1 MPKQNGNPKILAA
14 GAAVQLLTGIPAAW
28 GVFQKPVMAQ
38 YGFSRGQAMLSFAIL
53 VAGYGIGCAIGGFV
67 QDQHGPRYAA
77 LWGTA
82 LLGGGSMGAALVP
95 QGNAALFFLV
105 YSIPAGV
112 GSAFLAPAV
121 LACAQKWYASR
132 KGLATGVSGAAMG
145 LSGAFLTVFVGF
157 VEKRWGMRVCFAA
170 LGVVVL
176 AVCGA
181 SAAVLQNPPQPA
193 GQPNAK
199 AANDLPPHQMV
210 RTTQYRLCVA
220 GVALAAP
227 PMLLFSPEILTIAAD
242 RGLPEQWAPLCVADI
257 SVAGRV
263 AVVTGV
269 PRLYGAELRCT
280 DLRGGA
286 ALCVAALAA
295 GSIGF
300 AFAQGWWVLA
310 AYCVLTCFYSGG
322 AAVQPALNTDL
333 FGLAHAGVNYGLI
346 ALGMSAGSLLSYAG
360 SQLLD
365 LPARHMLAV
374 ASAVAGGIFAV
385 PAKAAAQIQRA
396 GGHIPTSAAA
406 SSIISGTRYLRG

>member
-105 YSIPAGV
+105 YSIPAG
-112 GSAFLAPAV
+112 
-121 LACAQKWYASR
+121 
-132 KGLATGVSGAAMG
+132 
-145 LSGAFLTVFVGF
+145 
-157 VEKRWGMRVCFAA
+157 
-170 LGVVVL
+170 
-176 AVCGA
+176 CGA

-242 RGLPEQWAPLCVADI
+242 RGLPEQWAPLCVAVG
-257 SVAGRV
+257 SAASAAGRLLCPAASDHWGRKPV
-263 AVVTGV
+263 
-269 PRLYGAELRCT
+269 LYG
-280 DLRGGA
+280 
-286 ALCVAALAA
+286 VYAALAA

-374 ASAVAGGIFAV
+374 ASAVAGGICFLFVKPVATV
-385 PAKAAAQIQRA
+385 EKQQ
-396 GGHIPTSAAA
+396 GNG
-406 SSIISGTRYLRG
+406 

>member
-1 MPKQNGNPKILAA
+1 MPKQNRGPYILAA
-14 GAAVQLLTGIPAAW
+14 GAAAQLLTGIPAAW

-121 LACAQKWYASR
+121 LA
-132 KGLATGVSGAAMG
+132 
-145 LSGAFLTVFVGF
+145 
-157 VEKRWGMRVCFAA
+157 
-170 LGVVVL
+170 
-176 AVCGA
+176 VCGA

-242 RGLPEQWAPLCVADI
+242 RGLPEQWAPLCVAVG
-257 SVAGRV
+257 SAASAAGRLLCPAASDHWGRKPV
-263 AVVTGV
+263 
-269 PRLYGAELRCT
+269 LYG
-280 DLRGGA
+280 
-286 ALCVAALAA
+286 VYAALAA

-374 ASAVAGGIFAV
+374 ASAVAGGICFLFVKPVATV
-385 PAKAAAQIQRA
+385 EKQQ
-396 GGHIPTSAAA
+396 GNG
-406 SSIISGTRYLRG
+406 

>member
-176 AVCGA
+176 AVCAA

-242 RGLPEQWAPLCVADI
+242 RGLPEQWAPLCVAVG
-257 SVAGRV
+257 SAASAAGRLLCPAASDHWGRKPV
-263 AVVTGV
+263 
-269 PRLYGAELRCT
+269 LYG
-280 DLRGGA
+280 
-286 ALCVAALAA
+286 VYAALAA

-360 SQLLD
+360 SQLLN

-374 ASAVAGGIFAV
+374 ASAVAGGICFLFVKPVATIE
-385 PAKAAAQIQRA
+385 KQQ
-396 GGHIPTSAAA
+396 GNG
-406 SSIISGTRYLRG
+406 

>member
-157 VEKRWGMRVCFAA
+157 VENRWGMRVCFAA
-170 LGVVVL
+170 LGVV
-176 AVCGA
+176 
-181 SAAVLQNPPQPA
+181 
-193 GQPNAK
+193 
-199 AANDLPPHQMV
+199 
-210 RTTQYRLCVA
+210 
-220 GVALAAP
+220 
-227 PMLLFSPEILTIAAD
+227 
-242 RGLPEQWAPLCVADI
+242 
-257 SVAGRV
+257 
-263 AVVTGV
+263 
-269 PRLYGAELRCT
+269 
-280 DLRGGA
+280 
-286 ALCVAALAA
+286 
-295 GSIGF
+295 
-300 AFAQGWWVLA
+300 VLA

-374 ASAVAGGIFAV
+374 ASAVAGGICFLFVKPVATV
-385 PAKAAAQIQRA
+385 EKQQ
-396 GGHIPTSAAA
+396 GNG
-406 SSIISGTRYLRG
+406 

>member
-1 MPKQNGNPKILAA
+1 
-14 GAAVQLLTGIPAAW
+14 
-28 GVFQKPVMAQ
+28 MAQ

-112 GSAFLAPAV
+112 GSAFFGPGGA
-121 LACAQKWYASR
+121 
-132 KGLATGVSGAAMG
+132 GLCPKVVCQPQRAGNGG
-145 LSGAFLTVFVGF
+145 QRCGYGAFRCVFNRFCGF
-157 VEKRWGMRVCFAA
+157 CGKPLGDACLFCRARCGGAGGVRGIRRRAAKSTPARRPAKRKSGKRPAAPPDGAHHAVPPVC
-170 LGVVVL
+170 
-176 AVCGA
+176 CGGG
-181 SAAVLQNPPQPA
+181 A
-193 GQPNAK
+193 G
-199 AANDLPPHQMV
+199 
-210 RTTQYRLCVA
+210 
-220 GVALAAP
+220 GP

-242 RGLPEQWAPLCVADI
+242 RGLPEQWAPLCVAVG
-257 SVAGRV
+257 SAASAAGRLLCPAASDHWGRKPV
-263 AVVTGV
+263 
-269 PRLYGAELRCT
+269 LYG
-280 DLRGGA
+280 
-286 ALCVAALAA
+286 VYAALAA

-346 ALGMSAGSLLSYAG
+346 ALGMSAGDLLSYAG

-374 ASAVAGGIFAV
+374 ASAVAGGICFLFVKPVATV
-385 PAKAAAQIQRA
+385 EKQQ
-396 GGHIPTSAAA
+396 GNG
-406 SSIISGTRYLRG
+406 

>member
-82 LLGGGSMGAALVP
+82 LLG
-95 QGNAALFFLV
+95 
-105 YSIPAGV
+105 
-112 GSAFLAPAV
+112 
-121 LACAQKWYASR
+121 CAQKWYASR

-157 VEKRWGMRVCFAA
+157 VENRWGMRVCFAA

-199 AANDLPPHQMV
+199 AAKDLPPHQMV

-242 RGLPEQWAPLCVADI
+242 RGLPEQWAPLCVAVG
-257 SVAGRV
+257 SAASAAGR
-263 AVVTGV
+263 
-269 PRLYGAELRCT
+269 
-280 DLRGGA
+280 
-286 ALCVAALAA
+286 
-295 GSIGF
+295 
-300 AFAQGWWVLA
+300 
-310 AYCVLTCFYSGG
+310 
-322 AAVQPALNTDL
+322 
-333 FGLAHAGVNYGLI
+333 
-346 ALGMSAGSLLSYAG
+346 
-360 SQLLD
+360 
-365 LPARHMLAV
+365 
-374 ASAVAGGIFAV
+374 
-385 PAKAAAQIQRA
+385 
-396 GGHIPTSAAA
+396 
-406 SSIISGTRYLRG
+406 

>member
-1 MPKQNGNPKILAA
+1 MKPRWIRTRLALLC
-14 GAAVQLLTGIPAAW
+14 AALLLCAACARGGEERPLPAEEPPAATLPLLPEEEW
-28 GVFQKPVMAQ
+28 AVPE
-38 YGFSRGQAMLSFAIL
+38 LS
-53 VAGYGIGCAIGGFV
+53 
-67 QDQHGPRYAA
+67 A
-77 LWGTA
+77 LA
-82 LLGGGSMGAALVP
+82 LPPESDGRE
-95 QGNAALFFLV
+95 
-105 YSIPAGV
+105 SIPQTGEPVFPQPGDTTDTWDPAREGDFPPDARCSPRELLDKWMAV
-112 GSAFLAPAV
+112 EGLTLADLEARDCRQ
-121 LACAQKWYASR
+121 L
-132 KGLATGVSGAAMG
+132 
-145 LSGAFLTVFVGF
+145 
-157 VEKRWGMRVCFAA
+157 
-170 LGVVVL
+170 VL

-181 SAAVLQNPPQPA
+181 SAAVLQNPPQPV

-242 RGLPEQWAPLCVADI
+242 RGLPEQWAPLCVAVG
-257 SVAGRV
+257 SAASAAGRLLCPAASDHWGRKPV
-263 AVVTGV
+263 
-269 PRLYGAELRCT
+269 LYG
-280 DLRGGA
+280 
-286 ALCVAALAA
+286 VYAALAA

-374 ASAVAGGIFAV
+374 ASAVAGGICFLFVKPVATV
-385 PAKAAAQIQRA
+385 EKQQ
-396 GGHIPTSAAA
+396 GNG
-406 SSIISGTRYLRG
+406 

>member
-28 GVFQKPVMAQ
+28 GVFQKPVMEQ
-38 YGFSRGQAMLSFAIL
+38 YAFTRGQAMLSFAIL

-67 QDQHGPRYAA
+67 QDSHGPRCAA

-82 LLGGGSMGAALVP
+82 LLGGGSIGAAAVP
-95 QGNAALFFLV
+95 QGNAVLFFLL

-121 LACAQKWYASR
+121 LACAQKWYAAR

-145 LSGAFLTVFVGF
+145 FSGAFLTVFVSV
-157 VEKRWGMRVCFAA
+157 VENRWGMRACFAA

-193 GQPNAK
+193 AVQSDTK
-199 AANDLPPHQMV
+199 THDIPPRQMV
-210 RTTQYRLCVA
+210 QTMQYRLCVA

-227 PMLLFSPEILTIAAD
+227 PMLLFSPEILAIAAD
-242 RGLPEQWAPLCVADI
+242 RGLPEQWAPLCIAVGSAA
-257 SVAGRV
+257 SAAGRLLCPAASDKWGRKPV
-263 AVVTGV
+263 
-269 PRLYGAELRCT
+269 LYG
-280 DLRGGA
+280 
-286 ALCVAALAA
+286 VYAALAA
-295 GSIGF
+295 GGIWF
-300 AFAQGWWVLA
+300 AFAQNWWVLA

-360 SQLLD
+360 SQLLE
-365 LPARHMLAV
+365 LPARHVLAV
-374 ASAVAGGIFAV
+374 ISAVAGGICFGFVKPVAAV
-385 PAKAAAQIQRA
+385 ENK
-396 GGHIPTSAAA
+396 
-406 SSIISGTRYLRG
+406 RGNR